1 MKKSYSHY
9 VFEDLADLGI
19 SVTTTQLFNK
29 ILPLKPTA
37 WILETLA
44 FNKTLPMSTEK
55 ARSELLIMPIL
66 LELKRQNILKI
77 TLFSGYKLDV
87 DASRGLRG
95 FCDFLI
101 SSKLQAAFLESP
113 IIAVVEAKQ
122 DKDLIEAAPQCIA
135 EMYAAQLFNEKHK
148 TQVPVIYGT
157 VTSGYEWIFMKLKNQ
172 QVIID
177 TERYTIKDLENLLGI
192 WQTIIAEF

>member
-1 MKKSYSHY
+1 MKKTYSHY

-19 SVTTTQLFNK
+19 SVSTAQLFQK
-29 ILPLKPTA
+29 TLKLKPTA

-44 FNKTLPMSTEK
+44 FNKNLPMSTEK

-66 LELKRQNILKI
+66 LELKRQNSLKI

-87 DASRGLRG
+87 DTTRGLRG

-135 EMYAAQLFNEKHK
+135 EMYAAQLFNERHN

-157 VTSGYEWIFMKLKNQ
+157 VTSGYEWVFMKLENQ

-177 TERYTIKDLENLLGI
+177 TERYNIAHLEDLLGI